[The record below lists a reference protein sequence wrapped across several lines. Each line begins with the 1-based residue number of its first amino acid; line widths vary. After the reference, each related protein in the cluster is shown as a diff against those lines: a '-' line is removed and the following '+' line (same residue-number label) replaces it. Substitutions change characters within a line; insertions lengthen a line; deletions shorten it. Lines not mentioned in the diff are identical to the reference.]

1 MNVYDPA
8 DHIRYLHLSGSADA
22 RPAAADGTTT
32 CCALPPEYANR
43 SPRTRLQGHSRQVG
57 AER

>member
-8 DHIRYLHLSGSADA
+8 DDIRYVHLSGSADA

-32 CCALPPEYANR
+32 CSALPPGYANR
-43 SPRTRLQGHSRQVG
+43 SPRTRLQCHSRQVD